1 MKINYLFPNKF
12 KYIGMVMLI
21 PSLILGILYLFFDF
35 QIEFLDTQV
44 PALFSQGIFNEG
56 ENSVSMIK
64 NNLTDE
70 VASISFLI
78 STIFLAF
85 SKEKFED
92 EYIVKVRLE
101 SLVWAVY
108 VNYGILFICLIFIYD
123 FSFLLVL
130 IFNLFTVLIFF
141 NLRYY
146 LKLFQLKN
154 QLKNEE

>member
-12 KYIGMVMLI
+12 KYIGLVLLI
-21 PSLILGILYLFFDF
+21 PSVLLGILYLFFDV
-35 QIEFLDTQV
+35 QIEFLDAQV
-44 PALFSQGIFNEG
+44 PALFSQGLFNEG
-56 ENSVSMIK
+56 RDSTSMIE

-70 VASISFLI
+70 LASIFFLI
-78 STIFLAF
+78 SSIFLAF

-108 VNYGILFICLIFIYD
+108 VNYGILLICLIFIYD
-123 FSFLLVL
+123 FSFLMVMIL
-130 IFNLFTVLIFF
+130 NLFTILIFF

-146 LKLFQLKN
+146 FKLFQLKH